1 MANLASSTRRYDI
14 DWLRVILFG
23 LLIPFHV
30 GIGIYWSTYGE
41 NVNPNITNSTD
52 EDRELLAEEGND
64 YTADSIDFTSMI
76 LHWMHQW
83 RLAAL
88 FMISGMGTAFA
99 FRNRTYGIFLVE
111 RVKRL
116 MVPMFFGMW
125 TTGFAGGILLG
136 TIDVNDG
143 LSGGIGA
150 FAEYIIWSSV
160 IFWVPIYGKIY
171 ALGHLWFLWNLFL
184 YSIILTPLFHFV
196 QKYPGGKIAHLMR
209 SIFTVRG
216 GMGIMLLLPTML
228 TLSEIMF
235 KPWFPG
241 FMGIGYE
248 WFWFFGF
255 FLFGYACIIAKHEY
269 YHLIES
275 RRTMITCITGVW
287 TILFIWIR
295 IKQHYDA
302 IPYIDGGWIFNG
314 ILHNSL
320 TILGCTIHSFH
331 AWFWCLTIFAW
342 GAHLLNKPSDSLA
355 YLNQGVYPFY
365 IVHMPLTFA
374 GLSLASQLEMTD
386 YPAVILACL
395 FVTLTSWLAFELLKR
410 SRPTRFL
417 FGIKPLNNQK

>member
-1 MANLASSTRRYDI
+1 MANLGSNTRRYDI
-14 DWLRVILFG
+14 DWLRVILFA

-30 GIGIYWSTYGE
+30 AIGIYWTTYGE
-41 NVNPNITNSTD
+41 GVNPNITNSTD
-52 EDRELLAEEGND
+52 EDREKLAEEGND
-64 YTADSIDFTSMI
+64 YSADSIDFTSMI

-99 FRNRTYGIFLVE
+99 FRNRTYGIFLLE

-116 MVPMFFGMW
+116 IVPMFFGMW
-125 TTGFAGGILLG
+125 TTGFVGGVLLG
-136 TIDVNDG
+136 TIEIDAG
-143 LSGGIGA
+143 LSGGISG

-160 IFWVPIYGKIY
+160 IFWVPMYGKIY

-184 YSIILTPLFHFV
+184 YSLILTPVFHFA
-196 QKYPGGKIAHLMR
+196 QKHPSGKITQLMR
-209 SIFTVRG
+209 SVFTARG
-216 GMGIMLLLPTML
+216 GLGIMVLLPAML
-228 TLSEIMF
+228 TFSEIVL

-255 FLFGYACIIAKHEY
+255 FLFGYACIIAKQEY
-269 YHLIES
+269 YQFLES
-275 RRTMITCITGVW
+275 RRVMITCITGVW
-287 TILFIWIR
+287 TIAFIWIR
-295 IKQHYDA
+295 IRQHHDA
-302 IPYIDGGWIFNG
+302 IPYVDGGWIFNG
-314 ILHNSL
+314 LIHNNM
-320 TILGCTIHSFH
+320 TMLGCVIHSFH

-342 GAHLLNKPSDSLA
+342 GAHLLNKPSDRLA

-374 GLSLASQLEMTD
+374 GLGLASKLGITD

-395 FVTLTSWLAFELLKR
+395 FVTITCWLAFELVKR
-410 SRPTRFL
+410 SRPTQFL
-417 FGIKPLNNQK
+417 FGIKPIKQR